1 MGSKVNWTSL
11 DYPGLLPEGWDRAA
25 LLSLTR
31 LLSPVYLGEQ
41 SAMLGANRAI
51 TVFSAEN
58 EMSYVVYLAT
68 FMNDEAR
75 HLEALTRLYEGA
87 GLEPA
92 SIREL
97 PDMLRY
103 HHRMRG
109 SGNIISW
116 VTGILVSDIFARHFY
131 RLLSQVYEETPL
143 GEMSTKV
150 IVDEGRHQAFAVH
163 YLTAALPH
171 LDEDEHRFLWDV
183 KEDLL
188 AIVGR
193 LGVALDEDARR
204 LGIDGKEL
212 FEGFAEDVDRHC
224 RKVGLTSRCRLCP
237 ANGASTPEWSELT
250 GKGCACDLLAAE
262 SGDVAADGGTA
273 GTPSPVREGNTA
285 SPAGPP
291 SDLRTRGD
299 AS

>member
-1 MGSKVNWTSL
+1 MISLMRIHPDIKDPQLLRLFHMGSRVNWTSL
-11 DYPGLLPEGWDRAA
+11 DYPSFLPEGWDREAA
-25 LLSLTR
+25 RSLAR
-31 LLSPVYLGEQ
+31 LISPVYLGEQ

-51 TVFSAEN
+51 TVFSASN
-58 EMSYVVYLAT
+58 ETSYVVYLAT

-75 HLEALTRLYEGA
+75 HLEALTRLYEQVE
-87 GLEPA
+87 LEPA
-92 SIREL
+92 GIREL

-131 RLLSQVYEETPL
+131 RLLSEVYEKTPL
-143 GEMSTKV
+143 GDMARRV

-171 LDEDEHRFLWDV
+171 VDEDEHRFLWDV

-212 FEGFAEDVDRHC
+212 FDGFAEDVDRHC

-237 ANGASTPEWSELT
+237 ENGSCAPAWSELS
-250 GKGCACDLLAAE
+250 GKGCACDLL
-262 SGDVAADGGTA
+262 VAGKASEDGEG
-273 GTPSPVREGNTA
+273 GQDGEPSET
-285 SPAGPP
+285 
-291 SDLRTRGD
+291 
-299 AS
+299 